1 MKSEQTRQL
10 YKNKQMLDICVY
22 LPTSCHISLTMFR
35 MRSVSN
41 NYIRPLQQREINDRE
56 TAVHERRP
64 TAEARTE
71 RKSKD
76 AVINQLFEL
85 FRSFSP
91 NLCPSSPPCHLF
103 SPVTSCICCF
113 RNTKLRD
120 RGRVELRHDQLYL
133 KALPHTLV

>member
-1 MKSEQTRQL
+1 MAAAQEEADVAYMCLVTYQL
-10 YKNKQMLDICVY
+10 PHKPYYV
-22 LPTSCHISLTMFR
+22 

-91 NLCPSSPPCHLF
+91 NLCPPSPPYTPF
-103 SPVTSCICCF
+103 SPVNSCICYL

-120 RGRVELRHDQLYL
+120 RG
-133 KALPHTLV
+133 